1 MRFGDDTEFLMRL
14 DSTAMA
20 DIIFNLLI
28 FFLLSSSFLVD
39 SGLRLELPK
48 MVEPSPLMLREV
60 VVTLTEGDGLFIN
73 DEPFGWPGLE
83 NGLSTALERATER
96 RVIVRGDARV
106 PLGRVIEVMD
116 SARRL
121 GAEGLAIA
129 ARPYEQEQDGR

>member
-39 SGLRLELPK
+39 SGLRLELPR
-48 MVEPSPLMLREV
+48 MVEPSPLTLREV

-73 DEPFGWPGLE
+73 DQPVGWPGLE
-83 NGLSTALERATER
+83 SGLSSALDRATER
-96 RVIVRGDARV
+96 RVIVRGDERV

-129 ARPYEQEQDGR
+129 ARPYEQEQGAR